1 MEQKQTQTRVTSALS
16 ADFQRELSAEPRK
29 IDSSSSAT
37 VVTAT
42 IPINKHDV
50 ASAWLP
56 TRHGKFKMHVFRN
69 LQGEDGDSVL
79 LEYGVVNEGDT
90 PLVRLHSEC
99 MTGDVFGSRKCD
111 CGEQLNAALSM
122 IVKEKSGLLIYSR
135 QEGRGIGLFNKI
147 RAYELQ
153 ERGFDTLDA
162 NLQLGLPAD
171 GRTYEPA
178 AAMLKYLGVNNIR
191 LITNNPAKAEALRK
205 LGVDVVSTLNNVIP
219 AHPENLGYLKTK
231 AARMRHNYGL
241 SAIPLALDFGADDGK
256 SSDDES
262 PSSKEDESHGKKKKL
277 TCQSPVM
284 SPHSDEVEQET
295 ESSPRRGQKRSVS
308 PTKEC
313 CAGSSD

>member
-1 MEQKQTQTRVTSALS
+1 MEES
-16 ADFQRELSAEPRK
+16 K
-29 IDSSSSAT
+29 ILKTETTEIPKMEVSVEVPMRDGTA
-37 VVTAT
+37 VVEC
-42 IPINKHDV
+42 IPVDKHDV

-56 TRHGKFKMHVFRN
+56 TRHGKFRMHVFRN
-69 LQGEDGDSVL
+69 LVGEEGDSVVL
-79 LEYGVVNEGDT
+79 QYGEIKTEDV

-122 IVKEKSGLLIYSR
+122 IVKEKAGILIYSR

-178 AAMLKYLGVNNIR
+178 AAMLKYLKVGKIR
-191 LITNNPAKAEALRK
+191 LITNNPAKAEALRQ

-231 AARMRHNYGL
+231 ADRMRHNFG
-241 SAIPLALDFGADDGK
+241 SPIIPLAFDFDQSTEHKVETVEKKAGVSEDPSTPLSQDISVSRKARKRCVDDCCSAADDW
-256 SSDDES
+256 
-262 PSSKEDESHGKKKKL
+262 PSKKIF
-277 TCQSPVM
+277 PEEM
-284 SPHSDEVEQET
+284 S
-295 ESSPRRGQKRSVS
+295 R
-308 PTKEC
+308 
-313 CAGSSD
+313 

>member
-1 MEQKQTQTRVTSALS
+1 MSETETKMTQETTREKQMDVSVEVSMRDGSG
-16 ADFQRELSAEPRK
+16 
-29 IDSSSSAT
+29 
-37 VVTAT
+37 VVEY
-42 IPINKHDV
+42 IPVDKHDV

-56 TRHGKFKMHVFRN
+56 TRHGKFRMHVFRN
-69 LQGEDGDSVL
+69 LIGEEGDSVVL
-79 LEYGVVNEGDT
+79 QYGEIKSEDV

-122 IVKEKSGLLIYSR
+122 IVKEKAGILIYSR

-178 AAMLKYLGVNNIR
+178 AAMLKYLKITKIR
-191 LITNNPAKAEALRK
+191 LITNNPAKAEALRQ
-205 LGVDVVSTLNNVIP
+205 LGVNVVSTLNNVIP

-231 AARMRHNYGL
+231 ADRMRHNFGTSIL
-241 SAIPLALDFGADDGK
+241 PLAFDFDNSPESK
-256 SSDDES
+256 SETPTS
-262 PSSKEDESHGKKKKL
+262 P
-277 TCQSPVM
+277 M
-284 SPHSDEVEQET
+284 SPNEKSTTTQTDIDSDSAGSGST
-295 ESSPRRGQKRSVS
+295 KTAPRKSRKRCGDGDGCSAAEWPAQ
-308 PTKEC
+308 PTKQ
-313 CAGSSD
+313 